1 MSIEFSKHAEN
12 ASEAAEKSGKMPPF
26 VAASGKRVC
35 GFRIRTRENTPSD
48 AETTPKRH
56 PSDAQTTRI
65 GTPWRIKRRPGFPP
79 ETFPVARFFQ
89 ENRRKTADS
98 GPLTDAGNFSSGK
111 KRHHWCHHG

>member
-56 PSDAQTTRI
+56 PNDTQA
-65 GTPWRIKRRPGFPP
+65 TPKRRALERHGASSAGQVF
-79 ETFPVARFFQ
+79 
-89 ENRRKTADS
+89 RRKLFPSHGFFRKT
-98 GPLTDAGNFSSGK
+98 GGKPLIPAL
-111 KRHHWCHHG
+111 